1 MKVLVWV
8 DAGPAL
14 GLGHLSRCL
23 ALAEALGARGA
34 RCRFA
39 MAPDATA
46 LGWLRAAGQRDVL
59 ALPDPDRALPDVLQA
74 VRDADAVV
82 VDVKRPLERREVRA
96 LRGSARVLVIDNPG
110 AGVADADLVVAP
122 FGTACDD
129 RWLVGAEWLPLRPPV
144 TRDPTCATNDGR
156 TVLVSMGGSDPGGL
170 SAPVIDALGPVTPR
184 LRLIAI
190 VNPLA
195 PVWRESTAATARWGF
210 APVMPTEPGG
220 LGEHFAVAD
229 LAVLAFGVTVYEAM
243 ASGVPSVVLCRTS
256 GDVEHARVL
265 ERAGALVS
273 LGAHWK
279 PEDVTRA
286 VTALVADP
294 ARRGAMT
301 RAGRARVDG
310 HGAARVAARLLDAAA
325 AATTR
330 THAGTASRV

>member
-1 MKVLVWV
+1 MRVLVWV

-23 ALAEALGARGA
+23 ALADALGARGA

-39 MAPDATA
+39 LAPDAMA

-59 ALPDPDRALPDVLQA
+59 ALPDPERALADVLQA

-82 VDVKRPLERREVRA
+82 VDVKRPLERHEVRA
-96 LRGSARVLVIDNPG
+96 LRGSTRVLVIDNPG
-110 AGVADADLVVAP
+110 PGVDEADLVVAP
-122 FGTACDD
+122 FGTARDA
-129 RWLVGAEWLPLRPPV
+129 RWLVGAEWLPLRTPTV
-144 TRDPTCATNDGR
+144 RDAQAAADGR

-170 SAPVIDALGPVTPR
+170 SAPVIDALGPIAPR
-184 LRLIAI
+184 LGVIAV

-195 PVWRESTAATARWGF
+195 PVWRDSTAATARWGF
-210 APVMPTEPGG
+210 APAMPTEPGG
-220 LGEHFAVAD
+220 LGAHLAVAD

-265 ERAGALVS
+265 ENAGAVVS

-279 PEDVTRA
+279 REDVTRA
-286 VTALVADP
+286 VTALVGDP
-294 ARRGAMT
+294 ARRGAMA

-310 HGAARVAARLLDAAA
+310 LGAARVAARLLDR
-325 AATTR
+325 TGR
-330 THAGTASRV
+330 THAGAASGF